1 MKRLGKIILL
11 FTLGIALCGGLV
23 YVANNSHYLYIGG
36 EYLGIHCDEIDVE
49 LGHPIAC
56 NLFQVEDL
64 KKNEKV
70 AFDQSM
76 MLVNTKFCLEE
87 NFVPLISEYKT
98 SGVQMST
105 SMHDAYHNL
114 SVSVK
119 ENANDNLYV
128 SSHFRTPEKQQEL
141 YDSDPTTATVPGASE
156 HQTGL
161 ALDVYVRNYSGFG
174 FIMSEAGQYLNSNC
188 WKYGFI
194 IRYPAFGKAETGIKY
209 EPWHIRYVGQ
219 PHAEII
225 YNNHLTLEEYILDM
239 EVGTWYGHGDYLYSR
254 QKMTDTIQLP
264 TEYSQVFVS
273 PDNTGNYIVTVEK

>member
-36 EYLGIHCDEIDVE
+36 EYLGIRCDEIDVE
-49 LGHPIAC
+49 LDDPIAC
-56 NLFQVEDL
+56 TEFSINDL
-64 KKNEKV
+64 MKDERVN
-70 AFDQSM
+70 FDQSM
-76 MLVNTKFCLEE
+76 MLVNTEHRLSEDFI
-87 NFVPLISEYKT
+87 PQISEYKT
-98 SGVQMST
+98 SGVQMSNC
-105 SMHDAYHNL
+105 MHTAYNNL

-141 YDSDPTTATVPGASE
+141 YEEDPETATVPGASE

-161 ALDVYVRNYSGFG
+161 ALDVYVKNYSGDG
-174 FIMSEAGQYLNSNC
+174 FIQSEAGKYINSNC

-194 IRYPAFGKAETGIKY
+194 IRYPVFGKEETGIRY

-219 PHAEII
+219 PHAEIT
-225 YNNHLTLEEYILDM
+225 YNNHLTLEEYVDDM
-239 EVGTWYGHGDYLYSR
+239 EIGTWYGHDGYLYSR
-254 QKMTDTIQLP
+254 QKIGEHVQLP
-264 TEYSQVFVS
+264 KEFSNVIIS
-273 PDNTGNYIVTVEK
+273 PDNIGNYVITVK